1 MGTWINMM
9 FYSPLN
15 LGFPMFRTNP
25 GSTTLSSH
33 HWSDL
38 KATPVKCAL
47 NREHDV
53 LKTTGL
59 RGTLFSDKPT
69 WSIDGLILW
78 LYIYFQVA
86 AKLLTQVH
94 PNMTSPVYPFTL
106 LELNMASWKL
116 AHLQMI
122 VTSRP
127 PFIGHFPLPRLF
139 TKGHRIFEDIGLEWF
154 LLLVNS

>member
-15 LGFPMFRTNP
+15 LGVPYVQNNP
-25 GSTTLSSH
+25 GSTTLSH

-38 KATPVKCAL
+38 KATPTNSHW

-53 LKTTGL
+53 LRATGL
-59 RGTLFSDKPT
+59 RGTLFSNKPT

-94 PNMTSPVYPFTL
+94 PNMASPVYPFTL

-127 PFIGHFPLPRLF
+127 PFIGQLPRLF